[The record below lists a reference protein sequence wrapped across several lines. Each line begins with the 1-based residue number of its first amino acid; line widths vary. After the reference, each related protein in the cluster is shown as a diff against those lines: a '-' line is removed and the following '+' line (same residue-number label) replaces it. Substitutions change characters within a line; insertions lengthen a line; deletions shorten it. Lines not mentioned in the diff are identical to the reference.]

1 MISYN
6 NKVLKI
12 NDIWL
17 QAVNYNP
24 LNLPRN
30 TFRVRT
36 SDGNPPIKVT
46 ATSPT
51 EFHTTYETATLVE
64 GTTDVYDVYKS
75 GNDWKWLIGGSSN
88 VVEIIGGNT
97 AGITNMDGL
106 ARNTAVS
113 GTALFDTTRVT
124 NMAAMFESTNI
135 KTIPVFPTYNCEDM
149 NHMFW
154 HCTSLEEIPALDT
167 SKVKDFWRTF
177 GYCNSLEHGPEID
190 TSSALCT
197 VCMFQACTGLIDVPV
212 YDVAS
217 VTSLSE
223 MYNNCTSLTKL
234 PDIHND
240 IIKDVRYNTR
250 LDPDA
255 SSWWGTDYLLANNA
269 CVEVGDIDLPN
280 ASACRINVPAVTSVG
295 FINLPKLNDSSFY
308 LRDMLVIRP
317 NLISIEGMNV
327 SGCYNLET
335 MFYGCSGLVEVPPI
349 TARYRYNTSVR
360 QMFDGCVNVTG
371 GALDLYNVM
380 SQYITGNRYYHEGAF
395 HNCGKDT
402 ITGAAELAQIPIDW
416 KEYSKK
422 ISYATV
428 SHGTLSGPSYAWEGD
443 TVSITV
449 NPASGYILGNITVN
463 GNTITGTTFTMPAVS
478 ALVSGSFML
487 NLPTN
492 TVRVRTSDGNPPIKG
507 QYTTYETA
515 TKVTGTSDV
524 YDVYRT
530 ANNFNRLLAESTNV
544 VEVLGANTT
553 GITDISYM
561 FANCSNLTTVA
572 LFDTSSITHMY
583 NTFGYC
589 QSLKSVPLFNTSSC
603 TDMTF
608 MFDNCINVESGALA
622 LYQQASTQT
631 NPPDSHGYCFRK
643 CGYNTTTG
651 AAELAQIPSGW
662 K

>member
-1 MISYN
+1 MITFN

-12 NDIWL
+12 NDLWL
-17 QAVNYNP
+17 EAVNYNP

-36 SDGNPPIKVT
+36 SDGNPPIKIT
-46 ATSPT
+46 TTNPT

-75 GNDWKWLIGGSSN
+75 GSDWKWLIGGSSN

-106 ARNTAVS
+106 ARNTSVS
-113 GTALFDTTRVT
+113 ATALFDTTRVT

-135 KTIPVFPTYNCEDM
+135 KTIPIFPTYNCEDM

-154 HCTSLEEIPALDT
+154 HCSYLEEIPNLNT

-177 GYCNSLEHGPEID
+177 GYCYSLEHGPEID

-197 VCMFQACTGLIDVPV
+197 VCMFQSCTGLIDVPV
-212 YDVAS
+212 YDIAS
-217 VTSLSE
+217 VTSISE
-223 MYNNCTSLTKL
+223 MYNGCNSLTKL

-240 IIKDVRYNTR
+240 IITDVSYNTR

-255 SSWWGTDYLLANNA
+255 SIWWGSDYLLANNS

-280 ASACRINVPAVTSVG
+280 ASACRIAVPSVTSVG
-295 FINLPKLNDSSFY
+295 FINLPKLNRNDY
-308 LRDMLVIRP
+308 LMNKLIIRP

-327 SGCYNLET
+327 AACNALDN
-335 MFYGCSGLVEVPPI
+335 MFQGCSGLIEVPPV
-349 TARYRYNTSVR
+349 TAAYNVFSTVR
-360 QMFDGCVNVTG
+360 GMFSGCVNVTG

-380 SQYITGNRYYHEGAF
+380 SQYLTGNREYHAGAF
-395 HNCGKDT
+395 KNCGINT
-402 ITGAAELAQIPIDW
+402 TTGAAELAQIPIDW
-416 KEYSKK
+416 KEYPNR

-428 SHGTLSGPSYAWEGD
+428 SNGTLSGTSYAWEGD
-443 TVSITV
+443 TISVTV
-449 NPASGYILGNITVN
+449 NPASGYTLGNITVN
-463 GNTITGTTFTMPAVS
+463 GNSIAGTTFTMPAVS

-492 TVRVRTSDGNPPIKG
+492 TVRVRTSDGNAPVKG

-530 ANNFNRLLAESTNV
+530 YNNFNRLLAESTNV

-561 FANCSNLTTVA
+561 FAQCSNLTTVA

-583 NTFGYC
+583 DTFGNC

-603 TDMTF
+603 TDMSY
-608 MFDNCINVESGALA
+608 MFDKCINVERGALA

-631 NPPDSHGYCFRK
+631 NPPDGHGYCFRN
-643 CGYNTTTG
+643 CGSNTTTG